1 MYFVCL
7 YYFLHFSLLGG
18 SQLTITGSGFSDNGT
33 LRIGDTELPDAVF
46 TNTTITATLP
56 SMSQGVKKVWV
67 FASTSNG
74 AAVNRYTYLRSI
86 QLIIVELNVPCNY
99 SSVCIL
105 AKCTPIF
112 YLFYLSLNFSIV
124 FVVTVVR
131 DLNFVNM
138 SHTCQFHK

>member
-74 AAVNRYTYLRSI
+74 AAVNRY
-86 QLIIVELNVPCNY
+86 
-99 SSVCIL
+99 
-105 AKCTPIF
+105 
-112 YLFYLSLNFSIV
+112 
-124 FVVTVVR
+124 
-131 DLNFVNM
+131 
-138 SHTCQFHK
+138 